1 MLESANVFTVYCRPG
16 IENSSGFY
24 SFWGGWRRWR
34 GAKKCAFQKG
44 YFLVVFW
51 PSGVPPVVGFAMLR
65 TDLDTPLLTSPSYAA
80 RPVSHFVRLTCS
92 GILIISCT
100 VFGFSQCYAQD
111 VADAARQ
118 EQARKQNQQK
128 KSKHVYTD
136 EDLKRAQILTPQDR
150 AEVEARKLQQPPPGM
165 EEAQDPLDAQALPAD
180 APLGDVARRYR
191 KQRESLRLQQAAQF
205 HLPFTEETVHATPK
219 PLVLGAIKPP
229 VLVSPEPLAMTL
241 RTVISIPAPPQVE
254 PFQPPVKRSP
264 FERPRVFLSAPPR
277 VAPSHPFANH
287 VAPPQPPAVSATPA
301 RPSTIPVA
309 PTKPVAPPPVV
320 RLNPPTRIA
329 PRTTPTE
336 PAAPVVRATPSQPAA
351 LPVTPSKPTA
361 PTPDFS
367 AMPSP
372 THGVRVVPAQPAA
385 PVIPIAP
392 SQTST
397 LSVTPSKPAAA
408 KRDFSVMPSPAP
420 AIRVTPAQPAA
431 PAVPTVP
438 SHPSAISV
446 SPSKPAA
453 PAPDFTVMPSPAP
466 AVRVSPRQPAA
477 PMVRPTPSTPSALG
491 VTPSQPAAPV
501 IRVAP
506 VQPTAP
512 ASTAPTGPAKLK
524 VITVQPGD
532 SLWKLAQ
539 QNLGEGLRWHDLISA
554 NPAIVDPNHIVAG
567 SHIFLP
573 AISSRFRT
581 ATGIIVQKGDTL
593 SEIARTHFG
602 RASYWACVASAN
614 PAIRDANL
622 IFEGQSLFLPASCKR

>member
-1 MLESANVFTVYCRPG
+1 
-16 IENSSGFY
+16 
-24 SFWGGWRRWR
+24 
-34 GAKKCAFQKG
+34 
-44 YFLVVFW
+44 
-51 PSGVPPVVGFAMLR
+51 MLR

-80 RPVSHFVRLTCS
+80 RPAFHFVRLTCS

-118 EQARKQNQQK
+118 AQARKQNQEK

-136 EDLKRAQILTPQDR
+136 DDLKRAQILTPEDR
-150 AEVEARKLQQPPPGM
+150 AEVEARKLQQPPLGM

-205 HLPFTEETVHATPK
+205 HLPFVDEPAHATPK
-219 PLVLGAIKPP
+219 PSVLAAIKPP
-229 VLVSPEPLAMTL
+229 VLASPEPPVMRL
-241 RTVISIPAPPQVE
+241 RTVISIPAPPQAE

-264 FERPRVFLSAPPR
+264 FDRPRVFLSAPPH

-287 VAPPQPPAVSATPA
+287 VTPSQPPAVSATPA
-301 RPSTIPVA
+301 RPSAIQVA

-320 RLNPPTRIA
+320 RLNPPTRVA
-329 PRTTPTE
+329 PRTTPAQ
-336 PAAPVVRATPSQPAA
+336 PAAPVVDATPSRPSTMS
-351 LPVTPSKPTA
+351 VTPGNPAA

-372 THGVRVVPAQPAA
+372 TPAVRVAPAQPAA
-385 PVIPIAP
+385 PVISIAP
-392 SQTST
+392 SQPST

-408 KRDFSVMPSPAP
+408 MPDFSVMPSPAS
-420 AIRVTPAQPAA
+420 AIRVAPAQPAA
-431 PAVPTVP
+431 PPVPTAP

-466 AVRVSPRQPAA
+466 AVRVSPAQPAA
-477 PMVRPTPSTPSALG
+477 PIVRPTPSKPSVLG

-512 ASTAPTGPAKLK
+512 ARPAPAGPEKLN

-539 QNLGEGLRWHDLISA
+539 QNLGEGLRWHDLVSA

-581 ATGIIVQKGDTL
+581 ATSIIVQKGDTL
-593 SEIARTHFG
+593 SEIARTHYG
-602 RASYWACVASAN
+602 RASYWACISHAN
-614 PAIRDANL
+614 PAIHDASL
-622 IFEGQSLFLPASCKR
+622 IYEGQSLLLPASCKR

>member
-1 MLESANVFTVYCRPG
+1 MCFPK
-16 IENSSGFY
+16 
-24 SFWGGWRRWR
+24 
-34 GAKKCAFQKG
+34 GALFG
-44 YFLVVFW
+44 TLWF
-51 PSGVPPVVGFAMLR
+51 SGVPPVVGFAMLR
-65 TDLDTPLLTSPSYAA
+65 TDLDTPSLTSPSCAA

-111 VADAARQ
+111 VAGAARQ

-136 EDLKRAQILTPQDR
+136 EDLKRAQILTPEDR
-150 AEVEARKLQQPPPGM
+150 AEAEARKLQQPPPGM
-165 EEAQDPLDAQALPAD
+165 EEAQDPLDAQSLPAD

-191 KQRESLRLQQAAQF
+191 KQRESLRLQQSAQF
-205 HLPFTEETVHATPK
+205 HLPFVDEPAHATAK
-219 PLVLGAIKPP
+219 PSVLGVIKPP
-229 VLVSPEPLAMTL
+229 ALVSPEPPAMTL

-277 VAPSHPFANH
+277 VAPSHPLANH
-287 VAPPQPPAVSATPA
+287 MAPPQPPAVSATPA
-301 RPSTIPVA
+301 RPSTIPLA

-320 RLNPPTRIA
+320 RLNPPTRMA
-329 PRTTPTE
+329 PRTTPAP
-336 PAAPVVRATPSQPAA
+336 PAAPVVRATPTQRAA
-351 LPVTPSKPTA
+351 LPVTPSSPAA

-372 THGVRVVPAQPAA
+372 KHAVRVAPAQPAA

-392 SQTST
+392 WQTST
-397 LSVTPSKPAAA
+397 FAVTPSKPAAA
-408 KRDFSVMPSPAP
+408 MPDLSVKPSPVP
-420 AIRVTPAQPAA
+420 AIRVTPAQPEA
-431 PAVPTVP
+431 PTVRTVP

-446 SPSKPAA
+446 SPSNPAA

-466 AVRVSPRQPAA
+466 AVRVSPRQPTA
-477 PMVRPTPSTPSALG
+477 PKVRPTPSKPPVLG

-512 ASTAPTGPAKLK
+512 ARTAPAGPAKLK
-524 VITVQPGD
+524 VVTVQPGD

-539 QNLGEGLRWHDLISA
+539 QNLGEGLRWHELVSA
-554 NPAIVDPNHIVAG
+554 NPAIIDPNHIVAG

-581 ATGIIVQKGDTL
+581 ATSIIVQKGDTL
-593 SEIARTHFG
+593 SEIARTHLG
-602 RASYWACVASAN
+602 RASYWACVSNAN
-614 PAIRDANL
+614 PAVHDANL
-622 IFEGQSLFLPASCKR
+622 IYEGQSLLIPASCKR